1 MKIIIIITTTTTYE
15 NTATLPQSQYS
26 KQKTRNSIRMQLQ
39 LTGFNYQLQKQ
50 HIYMVTTYTDG
61 SAVHQNRIKMCA
73 FKQKTVV

>member
-1 MKIIIIITTTTTYE
+1 
-15 NTATLPQSQYS
+15 
-26 KQKTRNSIRMQLQ
+26 MQLQ

-61 SAVHQNRIKMCA
+61 SAVHQNSIKMCA